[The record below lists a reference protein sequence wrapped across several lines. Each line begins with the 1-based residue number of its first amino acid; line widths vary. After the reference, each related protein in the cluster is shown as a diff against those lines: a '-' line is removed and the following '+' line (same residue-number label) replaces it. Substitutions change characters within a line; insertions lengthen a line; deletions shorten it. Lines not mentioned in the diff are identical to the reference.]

1 MQLETATTESLPRNV
16 RDYITEII
24 ERNRDLEKE
33 ILVLREQLDVLLYKR
48 FGRSAEQL
56 LADEKQPS
64 LFEEA
69 ETQVKER
76 EENPRPLETEKIGTY
91 TRNRPGRK
99 AIDAAIPRKE
109 ETLDILEAEKVCAC
123 GAELTRI
130 GEEVSEKLEIIPPKI
145 YVRRII
151 RPKYA
156 CRSCEGTGD
165 EEKPTV
171 RIAPVEPA
179 IIPRSIV
186 TPSLLSTIIIQ
197 KFEDH
202 LPYYRQERQFERIGV
217 SISRQDMSD

>member
-1 MQLETATTESLPRNV
+1 MRLETATTESLPRNV
-16 RDYITEII
+16 RDYITEITG
-24 ERNRDLEKE
+24 RNRDLEKE
-33 ILVLREQLDVLLYKR
+33 NLVLREQLDVLLYKR

-56 LADEKQPS
+56 LAEEKQPW
-64 LFEEA
+64 LFGEA
-69 ETQVKER
+69 ETQVKEQ
-76 EENPRPLETEKIGTY
+76 EEKPGPLETEKIKTY

-99 AIDAAIPRKE
+99 AIDPAIPRKE
-109 ETLDILEAEKVCAC
+109 ETIDIPEAEKVCAC
-123 GAELTRI
+123 GAALTRI

-156 CRSCEGTGD
+156 CRSCEGTYD
-165 EEKPTV
+165 EEKPAV
-171 RIAPVEPA
+171 RMAPVEPA